1 MMSSIWYYLKAEDMK
16 TWAKNIKNKKLYYQ
30 LQNQCLKR
38 IPMLKTAYERLKKQ
52 YQ

>member
-1 MMSSIWYYLKAEDMK
+1 MK

-38 IPMLKTAYERLKKQ
+38 IPMLKESYERLKKQ
-52 YQ
+52 HQ